1 VPGSEVFVSPST
13 TIPPGVPL
21 VAFVI
26 SRSGTTSEAVR
37 AAEHL
42 TARGAGT
49 SVVAITCRED
59 SALAATAEHVVAL
72 PHVVEQS
79 VVMTQSFTSM
89 LLALQLIAALIAGD
103 VELEAQLDR
112 VPELGRAGMEQA
124 ETVARRLGEDLA
136 LDTFIFLGLG
146 PSYGLAQE
154 ATLKLKEMTQTPC
167 EAYNPLEFRH
177 GPISVV
183 RAGTAV
189 VLLEGE
195 RERDY
200 MPDVERDVRELGAH
214 VTTVAPYGGDGVDA
228 AVRLPSDLAD
238 IARGVLYMPALQLLA
253 FHRATARDLDPD
265 RPRHLEH
272 VVLLPQE

>member
-1 VPGSEVFVSPST
+1 
-13 TIPPGVPL
+13 VPL

-37 AAEHL
+37 AAQHL
-42 TARGAGT
+42 AARGAGT

-59 SALAATAEHVVAL
+59 SALAAAAEHVVAL

-89 LLALQLIAALIAGD
+89 LLALQSIAALIAGD
-103 VELEAQLDR
+103 AELEAQLDR
-112 VPELGRAGMEQA
+112 VPELGRAGMDQA
-124 ETVARRLGEDLA
+124 EAVARRLGEDLA

-146 PSYGLAQE
+146 PGYGLAQE

-183 RAGTAV
+183 RPGTAV

-228 AVRLPSDLAD
+228 SVQLPAGLAD

-265 RPRHLEH
+265 RPRHLAH